1 MDNLPSKQPKIVL
14 IIQARMGSTRLY
26 GKVMMDLAGAPLVGR
41 IIERVKRVKKIHKI
55 VLATT
60 KKTEDDILEKVAL
73 QSGISAFRGS
83 ENDLVDRYYQAS
95 KAFGA
100 DIILRLPA
108 DNPIPEPSEYD
119 RIIEYHLL
127 GESDF
132 SSNISDFNGNGY
144 PDGIGVEVFNFDIL
158 EEVWQQCNDP
168 EKREHIAL
176 NFYDYIEQKPVDPL
190 RYRIGTIECP
200 VELRRSDIVLDVNT
214 YEEYKFIQEIY
225 EFLYPKNSAFH
236 ISDVIKWYN
245 NIYLKGGRKNE

>member
-108 DNPIPEPSEYD
+108 DNPILEPSEYD

-132 SSNISDFNGNGY
+132 SSNILDFNGNGY
-144 PDGIGVEVFNFDIL
+144 PDGIGAEVFNFKVL
-158 EEVWQQCNDP
+158 EEVWQRSTDP
-168 EKREHIAL
+168 LKREHIAL
-176 NFYDYIEQKPVDPL
+176 NFYDYVNCRPVDPL
-190 RYRIGTIECP
+190 RYRVGTVPCP
-200 VELRRSDIVLDVNT
+200 VEFRRPDLVMEVNT
-214 YEEYKFIQEIY
+214 YEEYKIVQELY
-225 EFLYPKNSAFH
+225 EYLYPKNPAFH
-236 ISDVIKWYN
+236 ISDVIKWYD